1 MIAHRHLLAFIKMYQ
16 PGTMFRLA
24 VIGGQCVFATF
35 FGTMYVINP
44 TYCHRLVGYVE
55 EEACST
61 YTKIIGGIEA
71 APEGSELAAWRTQIA
86 PAIGRAYWHLGEEGT
101 VLDLMLAIRADEAN
115 HRDVNHLAAGMKPGQ
130 INPFFDPEVPRPR
143 PRGAFN
149 LRAESRRR
157 NPWGFSDAIDATR
170 HAGQARQDAPQV
182 RARHPRQD
190 ARGGQAPHD
199 GAERR
204 LSRSLATLWPR
215 THSLPPPH
223 ARVKKRLVNA
233 GALQAAS

>member
-1 MIAHRHLLAFIKMYQ
+1 MYQ

-86 PAIGRAYWHLGEEGT
+86 PAIGRAYWHLGSEPASMT
-101 VLDLMLAIRADEAN
+101 VDLSHAT
-115 HRDVNHLAAGMKPGQ
+115 HR
-130 INPFFDPEVPRPR
+130 F
-143 PRGAFN
+143 
-149 LRAESRRR
+149 
-157 NPWGFSDAIDATR
+157 T
-170 HAGQARQDAPQV
+170 QARRAPC
-182 RARHPRQD
+182 
-190 ARGGQAPHD
+190 
-199 GAERR
+199 
-204 LSRSLATLWPR
+204 ST
-215 THSLPPPH
+215 
-223 ARVKKRLVNA
+223 
-233 GALQAAS
+233 

>member
-1 MIAHRHLLAFIKMYQ
+1 MAWGARNLISTQAENEKMHLLAFIKMYQ

-130 INPFFDPEVPRPR
+130 INPFFDPEAKLDKMLLKYAHDILDKTPEDVKLRTMGPS
-143 PRGAFN
+143 GA
-149 LRAESRRR
+149 
-157 NPWGFSDAIDATR
+157 
-170 HAGQARQDAPQV
+170 
-182 RARHPRQD
+182 
-190 ARGGQAPHD
+190 
-199 GAERR
+199 
-204 LSRSLATLWPR
+204 
-215 THSLPPPH
+215 
-223 ARVKKRLVNA
+223 
-233 GALQAAS
+233 

>member
-1 MIAHRHLLAFIKMYQ
+1 MHLLAFIKMYQ

-86 PAIGRAYWHLGEEGT
+86 PAIG
-101 VLDLMLAIRADEAN
+101 
-115 HRDVNHLAAGMKPGQ
+115 
-130 INPFFDPEVPRPR
+130 
-143 PRGAFN
+143 
-149 LRAESRRR
+149 
-157 NPWGFSDAIDATR
+157 
-170 HAGQARQDAPQV
+170 
-182 RARHPRQD
+182 
-190 ARGGQAPHD
+190 QAPHD

-204 LSRSLATLWPR
+204 LSVRGHDAEAREPLSSLARLDTSPSPQ
-215 THSLPPPH
+215 SL
-223 ARVKKRLVNA
+223 
-233 GALQAAS
+233 ALCT

>member
-1 MIAHRHLLAFIKMYQ
+1 MIES
-16 PGTMFRLA
+16 RLA

-86 PAIGRAYWHLGEEGT
+86 PAIGRAYWHLGSEPASMTVDLSQRHSPVHAGEEGT

-130 INPFFDPEVPRPR
+130 INPFFDPEAKLDKMLLKYAHDILDKTPEEVKLRTMGPS
-143 PRGAFN
+143 GA
-149 LRAESRRR
+149 
-157 NPWGFSDAIDATR
+157 
-170 HAGQARQDAPQV
+170 
-182 RARHPRQD
+182 
-190 ARGGQAPHD
+190 
-199 GAERR
+199 
-204 LSRSLATLWPR
+204 
-215 THSLPPPH
+215 
-223 ARVKKRLVNA
+223 
-233 GALQAAS
+233 

>member
-1 MIAHRHLLAFIKMYQ
+1 MHLLAFIKMYQ

-86 PAIGRAYWHLGEEGT
+86 PAIGHGLCGKQPNNHHH
-101 VLDLMLAIRADEAN
+101 AIEQA
-115 HRDVNHLAAGMKPGQ
+115 
-130 INPFFDPEVPRPR
+130 
-143 PRGAFN
+143 
-149 LRAESRRR
+149 SRRWR
-157 NPWGFSDAIDATR
+157 GEARTPRRKILISTQ
-170 HAGQARQDAPQV
+170 AGLLAP
-182 RARHPRQD
+182 RRGGHRLRFDARHPRR
-190 ARGGQAPHD
+190 RGESPRRQPFSCWYET
-199 GAERR
+199 GADQPVLRPGGSASAS
-204 LSRSLATLWPR
+204 SRGLQPASRVAATESMGVL
-215 THSLPPPH
+215 
-223 ARVKKRLVNA
+223 
-233 GALQAAS
+233 